1 MTGSTAQYSSK
12 SGASSVTGRS
22 ARTGKF
28 TTTVTMRDLTS
39 RKQQLE
45 IKRTTMRSARLTRG
59 EALSDRI

>member
-1 MTGSTAQYSSK
+1 MTGSTGQHSSK
-12 SGASSVTGRS
+12 SGTSSVTGRS
-22 ARTGKF
+22 TRTGKF

-45 IKRTTMRSARLTRG
+45 IKRATMRSARLTRG